1 MHKPLLNKR
10 AVVTGSSLGIGR
22 ATAMRLASEGAK
34 VIVNGSGSVP
44 GALEGVVADIA
55 AAGGTAIAVAGSV
68 GDPEIGKRLID
79 TCVSEFGGIDI
90 LVNVAGII
98 EPVGSSILNISLEDW
113 HRQIDV
119 HLQGSFYTC
128 RFVAPIMAA
137 QKYGVIVN
145 TGSHAFTG
153 VYGSTGYAAG
163 KGAVNSLTYALAKS
177 LAEYGVRVNAVCPGA
192 KTRMSTGEEYEATIH
207 SLNARGLLDDVTAQA
222 SLNPEPPELVA
233 ALYAWLASDAS
244 APVTGK
250 IFSAAG
256 GYVGV
261 FKEPKE
267 VPMGFRN
274 VAENGGWTLEALS
287 EEIGKFFNVG
297 A

>member
-1 MHKPLLNKR
+1 MQKPLLNKR

-22 ATAMRLASEGAK
+22 AVAMRLAAEGAK

-44 GALEGVVADIA
+44 GALEAVVADIA
-55 AAGGTAIAVAGSV
+55 AAGGTAIAVPGSV
-68 GDPEIGKRLID
+68 ADPEVGKRLID

-90 LVNVAGII
+90 LINVAGII

-119 HLQGSFYTC
+119 HLHGSFYTC
-128 RFVAPIMAA
+128 RIAAPIMAA
-137 QKYGVIVN
+137 QKYGSIVN

-163 KGAVNSLTYALAKS
+163 KGATYSLTYALAKS
-177 LAEYGVRVNAVCPGA
+177 LVEFGVRVNAVCPGA
-192 KTRMSTGEEYEATIH
+192 KTRMSTGADYEATIH

-261 FKEPKE
+261 FVEPKE
-267 VPMGFRN
+267 EPLAFRN
-274 VAENGGWTLEALS
+274 AAADGGWTLQALTDQ
-287 EEIGKFFNVG
+287 IGKFL